1 MHACKARAVD
11 TERLFQFQQG
21 HIFSTVQI
29 TTIFIKRQSSSL
41 FLLGLIPALTWKQ
54 TS

>member
-29 TTIFIKRQSSSL
+29 TTSDKAVRF